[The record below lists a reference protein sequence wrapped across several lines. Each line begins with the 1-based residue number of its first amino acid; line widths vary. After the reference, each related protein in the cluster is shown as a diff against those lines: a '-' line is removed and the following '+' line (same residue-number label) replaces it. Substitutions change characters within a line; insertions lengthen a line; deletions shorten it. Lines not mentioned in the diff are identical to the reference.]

1 MAKIL
6 LITFGPSEAALAS
19 GFAAA
24 LGGEVTVLA
33 LAPAGSTPF
42 KVLDAGFSEVPP
54 SDTIS
59 IGVAEIAKEYDYVA
73 AVSSLGAKDL
83 LARLAG
89 HLDWPL
95 VNDVTAITG
104 THEFQHPVAAGA
116 AVETVRVS
124 GDGVILTFRPAAFPG
139 SAVGDAG
146 TTEAISLP
154 VVAGS
159 RRTEAAAKSGTR
171 PDLSQANVI
180 VSGGR
185 PLQTAEKFEQIIGG
199 LADALGGAVG
209 ATRAAV
215 DSGIA
220 SNELQVGQ
228 TGKIVAP
235 DLYIAAGISGS
246 TQHLAG
252 IKDSKVIVAIN
263 KDPGAP
269 IFEVA
274 DFGLVADL
282 FEAVPELTAQIRQ
295 RAVAQ

>member
-1 MAKIL
+1 MPKIL
-6 LITFGPSEAALAS
+6 LITFGPSEAAVAS
-19 GFAAA
+19 GFVAK
-24 LGGEVTVLA
+24 LGGDVTVLA
-33 LAPAGSTPF
+33 LAATGPSAYN
-42 KVLDAGFSEVPP
+42 VLDAGFSEIPP

-59 IGVAEIAKEYDYVA
+59 TGVADIARDYDYVA
-73 AVSSLGAKDL
+73 AVSSLAAKDL

-95 VNDVTAITG
+95 VNDVTAISG
-104 THEFQHPVAAGA
+104 TKEFQHPVAAGA
-116 AVETVRVS
+116 AVETVRVA

-139 SAVGDAG
+139 SPAGGVG
-146 TTEAISLP
+146 TTEAISLA
-154 VVAGS
+154 VSSGS

-171 PDLSQANVI
+171 PDLAQAKVI

-185 PLQTAEKFEQIIGG
+185 PLQTADKFEQIIGG

>member
-1 MAKIL
+1 
-6 LITFGPSEAALAS
+6 
-19 GFAAA
+19 
-24 LGGEVTVLA
+24 
-33 LAPAGSTPF
+33 
-42 KVLDAGFSEVPP
+42 VLDAGFAEVPP

-59 IGVAEIAKEYDYVA
+59 AAVAELAKGYDYVV
-73 AVSSLGAKDL
+73 AVSSLAAKDL
-83 LARLAG
+83 LARVAG

-95 VNDVTAITG
+95 VNAVTAIRG
-104 THEFQHPVAAGA
+104 SHEFQHPVAAGA
-116 AVETVRVS
+116 AVATVRVS

-139 SAVGDAG
+139 AAPAGESTKESVSLAV
-146 TTEAISLP
+146 EP
-154 VVAGS
+154 GS
-159 RRTEAAAKSGTR
+159 RRTEAAARSGSR
-171 PDLSQANVI
+171 PDLAQAKVI

-282 FEAVPELTAQIRQ
+282 FEAVPELTAQIQQ
-295 RAVAQ
+295 RAVAL

>member
-1 MAKIL
+1 
-6 LITFGPSEAALAS
+6 
-19 GFAAA
+19 
-24 LGGEVTVLA
+24 
-33 LAPAGSTPF
+33 
-42 KVLDAGFSEVPP
+42 
-54 SDTIS
+54 
-59 IGVAEIAKEYDYVA
+59 
-73 AVSSLGAKDL
+73 
-83 LARLAG
+83 
-89 HLDWPL
+89 
-95 VNDVTAITG
+95 
-104 THEFQHPVAAGA
+104 
-116 AVETVRVS
+116 
-124 GDGVILTFRPAAFPG
+124 
-139 SAVGDAG
+139 VGDAG